1 VLVIGDAKDDA
12 AAAAHVGAACV
23 LYDGGSHPRHE
34 LEEMGLPVANSLTE
48 ALDLASWG

>member
-23 LYDGGSHPRHE
+23 LYDGGSHPREE
-34 LEEMGLPVANSLTE
+34 LEATGAPVAGSLTE
-48 ALDLASWG
+48 ALDLAGWA

>member
-12 AAAAHVGAACV
+12 VAAAHVGAACV

-34 LEEMGLPVANSLTE
+34 LEETGFPVASSLTE
-48 ALDLASWG
+48 AVALAGWA